1 MAANHTFGESCML
14 KEESNTFTRR
24 ASSVA
29 IDPPKIH
36 AQFFYRSAQIIDDP
50 LAAVPTPSSGS
61 AVKPSKIPPRPFSVH
76 DNIALD
82 QAWLK
87 LPLLE
92 QAQAQA
98 QKKPYLRKDVLQR
111 ESTESELYAASIPPK
126 AEAGEVN
133 ANEPTQDT
141 QKGKVSE
148 MGKETED
155 RGVSDVSKAQTEYH
169 LGVKPQ
175 GVDLTLFDDPDHPPL
190 QDTMPITV
198 DEIVEDEV
206 ESGIRK
212 SHRSRSLFRR
222 KEREEK
228 SEEDIVSSRSSN
240 RKWSRGRHEVDES
253 AFTLGRSPDTTG
265 TPFLRVSS
273 RLRRSSKSPDRGTT
287 RKAQV
292 DGVDSPGKDYRPKQ
306 SSPLGVR
313 PRFPSSHS
321 SEDSQDE
328 DHSGTEPVSGGSHSV
343 FRREGKL
350 QETQTTRVTVGISR
364 LHVVEMP
371 SLKVSPLKAQK
382 IDNGFYSNAHFPL
395 QMGPIYWDP
404 VHDESAVVRGT
415 WFYKDTMWPVESDLA
430 NQIEEGYDYMRPWTP
445 AYVDELNSCMDIGP
459 EAELKVCHRIWL
471 SDMLTG
477 QQSRP
482 GTGKGKRLEPEVK
495 QLQEAK
501 VVAGMA
507 ENRAEGI
514 LGGSESTD
522 RLFARS
528 SMIYAN
534 ARDAQILS
542 TSQLPSAKTGRRV
555 LSNIRK
561 GRAVGIPVVRGFDT
575 KAWEKLH
582 PLPTRAVTIA
592 QTIEAGTVKSLK
604 RQKSCL
610 ACEEG
615 AGGNSM
621 PTDLILVVHGI
632 GQKLSER
639 VESFHFTHAINAF
652 RRQINLELNADAV
665 KPWLRPELGGV
676 MVLPINWRS
685 TLKLEDG
692 GPQPDPNRRP
702 GSPNPLKNEFTL
714 KDITA
719 ESLPAVRNLISDV
732 MLDIPYYLS
741 HHKPKMIEAVI
752 REANRVY
759 RLWCL
764 NNPHFHESGR
774 VHLLA
779 HSLGSVMALDILSK
793 QPTKLPKE
801 VDYPHRSGD
810 TRTDIFEF
818 DTRSLFFCGSP
829 AGFFLLLNRAPL
841 VPRSG
846 RDKPDAESKGTGPG
860 VAGEP
865 GTFGCLAVD
874 NLYNIM
880 HYNDPVAYR
889 LNACV
894 DVDYAASLQ
903 PASVPSATPTWG
915 QFFGGYVRGKA
926 VVPTKTMS
934 GLNELPRRPTT
945 ARLPTTVEMETHD
958 FTKEE
963 IAEKRMFLLNDNGQI
978 DYTLH
983 SGGGPLEIQY
993 LNMLSAHSSYWTLQ
1007 DFVRFLV
1014 VEVGRKPGRAET
1026 MGSVRAVKKGF
1037 GKK

>member
-1 MAANHTFGESCML
+1 MASHHTFGDSCML

-36 AQFFYRSAQIIDDP
+36 AQFFYRSVQVIDDP
-50 LAAVPTPSSGS
+50 LAVVPTPSSGS
-61 AVKPSKIPPRPFSVH
+61 AAKPSKIPPRPFSVH

-82 QAWLK
+82 QAWLELPK
-87 LPLLE
+87 LG
-92 QAQAQA
+92 QAQA
-98 QKKPYLRKDVLQR
+98 QKNNHPGKDALQR
-111 ESTESELYAASIPPK
+111 KSMESELYAASIPPE
-126 AEAGEVN
+126 AEAGEGN
-133 ANEPTQDT
+133 ASKPTQDT
-141 QKGKVSE
+141 QKGTISE
-148 MGKETED
+148 KGKKTEG
-155 RGVSDVSKAQTEYH
+155 RGVNDVRKAQTEYD
-169 LGVKPQ
+169 LGVQPR
-175 GVDLTLFDDPDHPPL
+175 GADLTLCDDSDHPPL
-190 QDTMPITV
+190 QETIPVTA
-198 DEIVEDEV
+198 DEIVQDEV

-212 SHRSRSLFRR
+212 SHRTRSFFRR
-222 KEREEK
+222 KEKEEG

-240 RKWSRGRHEVDES
+240 KRLSRGRQELDES
-253 AFTLGRSPDTTG
+253 AFGLGRSPDTTG

-273 RLRRSSKSPDRGTT
+273 RLRRSSKSPDRGTA

-313 PRFPSSHS
+313 PRFPSPHS

-328 DHSGTEPVSGGSHSV
+328 DHAGSEPDSGSHSL
-343 FRREGKL
+343 FRRE
-350 QETQTTRVTVGISR
+350 TQTVRVTVGISR

-371 SLKVSPLKAQK
+371 SLKVSPSQAWK
-382 IDNGFYSNAHFPL
+382 IRSDLSRMLIFLL

-404 VHDESAVVRGT
+404 VHDESAIVRGT

-430 NQIEEGYDYMRPWTP
+430 NQIEEGYEYMKPWTP

-459 EAELKVCHRIWL
+459 EAELKVCHRIWP
-471 SDMLTG
+471 SDVLTG
-477 QQSRP
+477 QQNRP

-501 VVAGMA
+501 VVAGLA

-514 LGGSESTD
+514 LGGSERTG

-528 SMIYAN
+528 SIIYAN
-534 ARDAQILS
+534 ARVARILS
-542 TSQLPSAKTGRRV
+542 TSQLPSTKTGRRV

-575 KAWEKLH
+575 KAWEKLY
-582 PLPTRAVTIA
+582 PLPTRPVTIA
-592 QTIEAGTVKSLK
+592 PTIEAGTIKSLK

-615 AGGNSM
+615 AGDKSM

-665 KPWLRPELGGV
+665 KPWLRPDLGGV

-692 GPQPDPNRRP
+692 GPQPDPNRRLVEP
-702 GSPNPLKNEFTL
+702 DPLKNEFTL

-764 NNPHFHESGR
+764 NNPQFHESGR

-779 HSLGSVMALDILSK
+779 HSLGSVMALDILSN
-793 QPTKLPKE
+793 QPTQLPKE
-801 VDYPHRSGD
+801 IDYPHNSGN
-810 TRTDIFEF
+810 TRTNIFEF
-818 DTRSLFFCGSP
+818 DTKSLFLCGSP

-841 VPRSG
+841 VPRRG
-846 RDKPDAESKGTGPG
+846 RDKPDAEIKGTGSG
-860 VAGEP
+860 VAGET

-903 PASVPSATPTWG
+903 PASVPSAAPSWG
-915 QFFGGYVRGKA
+915 QFFGGFVRGKTVA
-926 VVPTKTMS
+926 PTKSMT

-958 FTKEE
+958 FTKKE

-1014 VEVGRKPGRAET
+1014 VEVGRKPGRMET
-1026 MGSVRAVKKGF
+1026 MGCVRAVKKGF